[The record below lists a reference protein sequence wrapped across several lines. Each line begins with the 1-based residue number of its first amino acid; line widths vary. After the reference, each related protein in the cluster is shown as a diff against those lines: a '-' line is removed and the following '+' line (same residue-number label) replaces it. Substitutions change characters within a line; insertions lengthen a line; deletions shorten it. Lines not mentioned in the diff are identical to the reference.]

1 MFRKSKLAKKL
12 KNLESLN
19 SKFCDF
25 LSLICAALK
34 ELPPKLSE
42 DVARYLYELHVRDV
56 KWVPLA
62 LQPENFKLKIKL
74 PALKKVDFADRF
86 LGAGASPAHESLK
99 IL

>member
-1 MFRKSKLAKKL
+1 VKAQRFLELLYFGKCYRFALHRRCGVLAHVSKIETRKKVEKLG
-12 KNLESLN
+12 
-19 SKFCDF
+19 KFKF

-74 PALKKVDFADRF
+74 P
-86 LGAGASPAHESLK
+86 
-99 IL
+99 